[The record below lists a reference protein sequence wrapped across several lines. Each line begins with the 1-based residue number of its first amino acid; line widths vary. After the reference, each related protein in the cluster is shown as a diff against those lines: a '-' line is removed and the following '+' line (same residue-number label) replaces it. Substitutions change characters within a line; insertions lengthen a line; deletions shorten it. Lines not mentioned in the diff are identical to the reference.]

1 MRQFTTENTTHEQA
15 VAALNA
21 VARWINESHAYLS
34 ERTPYASGY
43 KDGVGQSKG
52 IAETLILSET
62 ELRVVSDGQPEED

>member
-34 ERTPYASGY
+34 EIGRASCR
-43 KDGVGQSKG
+43 
-52 IAETLILSET
+52 E
-62 ELRVVSDGQPEED
+62 RV